1 MGSKG
6 YRDGPGDPHLET
18 LEQRLLMAANP
29 LRGATSADGA
39 LPAPAIEEET
49 DTARNDEPA
58 SAQALVF
65 RDLVP
70 GGPQRAAVT
79 GTADGVGASAAY
91 AQVVT
96 IYGYIT
102 GANVYRASLPD
113 AIAPGGAGVLAIS
126 AKADLLGPDK
136 YISVDAEGLDL
147 GRLFV
152 DDGLSGTKV
161 TAQVALTQAQLAV
174 LAADGVIDL
183 TFTPSAA
190 VARTTMGLLGAQLAY
205 EGAGGAGSSDYYR
218 LDLAAGESASVV
230 AAGGDGAMLEMELV
244 DESGAVVAQGAQD
257 AEGRLV
263 IPQYAAQQGTT
274 LYVRLAGE
282 GAYTL
287 EANRN
292 AMAEFEDNGALDAAQ
307 IIAGPYVQNRQWV
320 AGSVTGTDGDFFS
333 IDAAMHDKLT
343 FQAYAP
349 GGGAAAVTLR
359 LYDPAGRLV
368 LQSRSGVLKYAV
380 PRTAEGTYTVQ
391 VASAD
396 GAQTSYVL
404 GVLHDPWRGRDRRT
418 KAKSI
423 FSQALD
429 PLANRLRQLQRRMLA
444 DLVTRAAVRLRDL

>member
-6 YRDGPGDPHLET
+6 YRDGPGDPHLEA
-18 LEQRLLMAANP
+18 LEQRLLMCAHP
-29 LRGATSADGA
+29 LGSTTARQII
-39 LPAPAIEEET
+39 LPPPAVEEET
-49 DTARNDEPA
+49 DAARNDDPA

-65 RDLVP
+65 SDLVP
-70 GGPQRAAVT
+70 GGPHRAAVT
-79 GTADGVGASAAY
+79 GTADGLGGGVAY
-91 AQVVT
+91 DQVVT
-96 IYGYIT
+96 LFAYIT
-102 GANVYRASLPD
+102 GGNAYRASLPD
-113 AIAPGGAGVLAIS
+113 AIPPGTAGVLTIS

-136 YISVDAEGLDL
+136 YISVEAEGLDL

-161 TAQVALTQAQLAV
+161 TAQVAMTQAQLAV

-190 VARTTMGLLGAQLAY
+190 VARTTMGLLGAQLVY
-205 EGAGGAGSSDYYR
+205 EGAGGAGSSDCYR

-230 AAGGDGAMLEMELV
+230 AVGGDGATLEMALV
-244 DESGAVVAQGAQD
+244 DESGAVVAQGMQD

-263 IPQYAAQQGTT
+263 IPQYVAEQGTA

-282 GAYTL
+282 GDYTL

-292 AMAEFEDNGALDAAQ
+292 AMAEFEDNGAPDSAQ

-391 VASAD
+391 VAAAD

-404 GVLHDPWRGRDRRT
+404 GVLHDPWRGQDRRA

-423 FSQALD
+423 LSQSLEQF
-429 PLANRLRQLQRRMLA
+429 ANRLRQIQRRMLA
-444 DLVTRAAVRLRDL
+444 DLITKAAVRLRDL